1 MDIVNSLN
9 TYSQEVITAI
19 QNTDMTTLAK
29 MAELLFAAKDKDL
42 TIYTVGNGGS
52 AATASHIC
60 NDLLKGCGV
69 CGNPGYK
76 AECLCDSTAVLTC
89 LANDFDYES
98 VFSIQ
103 LRAKAH
109 AGDILIAYSGS
120 GNSPNILEAVH
131 MAKEKGMTVLGFTG
145 RDGGKLAP
153 MCNLA
158 LIAPT
163 DSMEQI
169 EDLHMLYVH
178 VLSHC
183 LQKLLTAKN
192 G

>member
-1 MDIVNSLN
+1 MAIVNILN

-120 GNSPNILEAVH
+120 GNSPNVLEAVH

-153 MCNLA
+153 MCDLA